1 MNKRYRIE
9 QNRNRTES
17 LEGAKPLRVEWAT
30 TLLEAEMKMEDLR
43 DDGQFYAAVFIHHD
57 GEVVMET
64 EDVQC

>member
-1 MNKRYRIE
+1 MTKRYRIE

-17 LEGAKPLRVEWAT
+17 LEGAKPLQVEWAAN
-30 TLLEAEMKMEDLR
+30 LQEAETKMKTLR
-43 DDGQFYAAVFIHHD
+43 EDGQFYAAVFIHHD

>member
-1 MNKRYRIE
+1 VKRYRIE

-17 LEGAKPLRVEWAT
+17 LEGAKPLQVVWAAS
-30 TLLEAEMKMEDLR
+30 LPEASAKMEELQE
-43 DDGQFYAAVFIHHD
+43 DGQFYAAVFLHYD

>member
-1 MNKRYRIE
+1 MKRYRIE

-17 LEGAKPLRVEWAT
+17 LEGAAPLQVVWASNRF
-30 TLLEAEMKMEDLR
+30 EAEAKMKELRED
-43 DDGQFYAAVFIHHD
+43 GMFYAAVFLHYD

>member
-9 QNRNRTES
+9 QNRSRAES
-17 LEGAKPLRVEWAT
+17 LEGTKPLRVEWAT

>member
-9 QNRNRTES
+9 QNRSRTES
-17 LEGAKPLRVEWAT
+17 LEGAKPLRVEWAGC
-30 TLLEAEMKMEDLR
+30 LLEAEKKMEELR
-43 DDGQFYAAVFIHHD
+43 DGGQFYAAVFIHHD